1 MNDEQVEEVN
11 HDWYQ
16 KNKDLESK
24 IQKMNKLLK
33 KKMHVNILEGQKLI
47 HF

>member
-1 MNDEQVEEVN
+1 MNDEQIEEVN
-11 HDWYQ
+11 HDWCQ
-16 KNKDLESK
+16 KKELESK

-33 KKMHVNILEGQKLI
+33 KKMYVNILEGQKLI